1 MAERGERLSPERAE
15 ATIVALQAAM
25 ASRQLTSRELVEWYL
40 ARVEALDRGGPR
52 LNAVLET
59 NPEALDIAAQRDDE
73 RRAGRVRGPLHGIPI
88 LLKDNVNTADHMMTA
103 AGSLALLG
111 APAGQDATVAAR
123 LREAGAILLGKTN
136 MSEWANF
143 RSSHSSSGWC
153 GRNGQSRNAYAPGR
167 SPSGSSS
174 GSAVAVAAALCAAA
188 LATETDGSI
197 VSPAA
202 ANGVVGLKPS
212 VGLVSRA
219 GVVPIAH
226 SQDTVGVHS
235 RTVSD
240 AAAVLT
246 ALAAAVPDPRD
257 PATQTAPGAAIDY
270 TRFLDQ
276 DGLRG
281 ARVGIARNLG
291 FGGSERGDAVVE
303 AAIGAMRDAGCV
315 IVDPAPIP
323 SDPRVAAEAEM
334 AVLQFEFKAG
344 LNAYLATRRDVA
356 LDREG
361 FPLSLAGL
369 IRFNEAHAR
378 EELAVFGQDLLL
390 ASEARGPLSDPTY
403 LDALETS
410 RRLSGPE
417 GLDRVMDEHALDALV
432 APTGGPAW
440 LIDPINGDS
449 GVAGSSGPAARAGY
463 PLISVPAGFVS
474 GLPIGL
480 TFMGRRFSEATLIR
494 LAYSFER
501 HVAARRPPHLEP
513 VSSIRLNRRRGVA
526 PLTSTCL
533 CP

>member
-1 MAERGERLSPERAE
+1 MTDRGGWLSQERAE
-15 ATIVALQAAM
+15 ATIVELQAAM
-25 ASRQLTSRELVEWYL
+25 AGGQLMARELVQLYL
-40 ARVEALDRGGPR
+40 ARIEALDRGGPR

-73 RRAGRVRGPLHGIPI
+73 RQGGRMRGPLHGIPI
-88 LLKDNVNTADHMMTA
+88 LLKDNVDTADGMMTA

-153 GRNGQSRNAYAPGR
+153 GRNGQSRNAYAADR

-219 GVVPIAH
+219 GVVPISH
-226 SQDTVGVHS
+226 SQDTVGVHA
-235 RTVSD
+235 RCVAD

-246 ALAAAVPDPRD
+246 ALAATAPDPRD
-257 PATQTAPGAAIDY
+257 PATHAAPDAAIDY
-270 TRFLDQ
+270 TRFLDP

-281 ARVGIARNLG
+281 ARVGVARNLG
-291 FGGSERGDAVVE
+291 FGGSERGDAVME
-303 AAIGAMRDAGCV
+303 AAIRALRDAGCV
-315 IVDPAPIP
+315 IVDPAPMP
-323 SDPRVAAEAEM
+323 SDLRAASEAELT
-334 AVLQFEFKAG
+334 VLQFEFKAG

-369 IRFNEAHAR
+369 IAFNEAHAR

-390 ASEARGPLSDPTY
+390 ASETCGPLSDPTY
-403 LDALETS
+403 LAALEKI

-417 GLDRVMDEHALDALV
+417 GLDRVLDEHALDALV

-463 PLISVPAGFVS
+463 PLITVPAGFVS
-474 GLPIGL
+474 GLPVGL

-494 LAYSFER
+494 LAYSFEQ
-501 HVAARRPPHLEP
+501 HVAARRPPRFDP
-513 VSSIRLNRRRGVA
+513 VP
-526 PLTSTCL
+526 PLS
-533 CP
+533 

>member
-1 MAERGERLSPERAE
+1 MAERGEWQFPERAE
-15 ATIVALQAAM
+15 ASIVELQAAM
-25 ASRQLTSRELVEWYL
+25 TGGQLTARELVRLYL
-40 ARVEALDRGGPR
+40 ARIEALDRGGPR

-59 NPEALDIAAQRDDE
+59 NPEALDIAARRDDE

-88 LLKDNVNTADHMMTA
+88 LLKDNVDTADGMMTA

-111 APAGQDATVAAR
+111 TPAGQDATVAAR

-153 GRNGQSRNAYAPGR
+153 GRNGQSRNAYAPDR

-174 GSAVAVAAALCAAA
+174 GSAVAAAAALCAVA
-188 LATETDGSI
+188 LGTETDGSI
-197 VSPAA
+197 VSPAG

-212 VGLVSRA
+212 IGLVSRA

-226 SQDTVGVHS
+226 SQDTVGVHARS
-235 RTVSD
+235 VAD
-240 AAAVLT
+240 ATAVLT
-246 ALAAAVPDPRD
+246 ALAATTPDPRD
-257 PATQTAPGAAIDY
+257 PATHAAMGAAASGAAASGAAGDY
-270 TRFLDQ
+270 TRFLDP

-281 ARVGIARNLG
+281 ARVGVARNLG
-291 FGGSERGDAVVE
+291 FGASEKGDAVME
-303 AAIGAMRDAGCV
+303 AVIRAMRDAGCG
-315 IVDPAPIP
+315 IVDPAPVP
-323 SDPRVAAEAEM
+323 SDLRAASEAEM

-344 LNAYLATRRDVA
+344 LNSYLATRRDVA

-361 FPLSLAGL
+361 FPLSLVGL
-369 IRFNEAHAR
+369 IGFNEAHAR
-378 EELAVFGQDLLL
+378 EELALFGQDLLL
-390 ASEARGPLSDPTY
+390 ASEVRGPLSDPTY
-403 LDALETS
+403 LNALETS

-417 GLDRVMDEHALDALV
+417 GLDRVLDEHSLDALV

-449 GVAGSSGPAARAGY
+449 GVAGSAGPAARAGY

-474 GLPIGL
+474 GLPVGL
-480 TFMGRRFSEATLIR
+480 TFMGRRFSEAILVR

-513 VSSIRLNRRRGVA
+513 VPPTG
-526 PLTSTCL
+526 
-533 CP
+533 

>member
-1 MAERGERLSPERAE
+1 MADTGGWLSPERAE
-15 ATIVALQAAM
+15 ATIVELQAAM
-25 ASRQLTSRELVEWYL
+25 AGGQLTARELVQLYL
-40 ARVEALDRGGPR
+40 ARIEALDRDGPR

-59 NPEALDIAAQRDDE
+59 NPEALDVAAQRDDE
-73 RRAGRVRGPLHGIPI
+73 RRAGRARGPLHGIPI
-88 LLKDNVNTADHMMTA
+88 LLKDNIDTADHMMTA

-111 APAGQDATVAAR
+111 TPAGQDATVAAR
-123 LREAGAILLGKTN
+123 LREVGAILLGKTN

-153 GRNGQSRNAYAPGR
+153 GRNGQSRNAYAPDR

-174 GSAVAVAAALCAAA
+174 GSAVAAAAALCVAA

-202 ANGVVGLKPS
+202 ANGVVGIKPS

-226 SQDTVGVHS
+226 SQDTVGVHARS
-235 RTVSD
+235 VAD

-246 ALAAAVPDPRD
+246 ALAATVPDPRD
-257 PATQTAPGAAIDY
+257 PATHAATGAALDY
-270 TRFLDQ
+270 TRFLDP

-291 FGGSERGDAVVE
+291 FGGSERGDAVIE

-323 SDPRVAAEAEM
+323 SDLRVASEAELT
-334 AVLQFEFKAG
+334 VLQFEFKAG

-369 IRFNEAHAR
+369 IAFNEAYAR
-378 EELAVFGQDLLL
+378 DELAVFGQDLLL

-403 LDALETS
+403 LAALETS

-449 GVAGSSGPAARAGY
+449 GVAGSSGPAARIGY
-463 PLISVPAGFVS
+463 PLVTVPAGFVS
-474 GLPIGL
+474 GLPVGL
-480 TFMGRRFSEATLIR
+480 TFMGRRFAEATLIR
-494 LAYSFER
+494 LAYSFEQR
-501 HVAARRPPHLEP
+501 SAARRPPRLEP
-513 VSSIRLNRRRGVA
+513 VPPIG
-526 PLTSTCL
+526 
-533 CP
+533 